1 MALPSFLQRGF
12 ASAPA
17 PAAGKAQLKAPSWAD
32 IRSPYSSIARHSTI
46 ESIVWEKEEERRKCR
61 KDSTFWTGAMLA
73 AAVSAIH
80 PVRARFSS
88 SSLFFFFIYYRSI
101 NTGAKPSREAAAAL
115 DDTHWNWN
123 WNKKQGKKEGGKN
136 ALYSI
141 DIGPGRAGPWSYYY
155 PIIFKN
161 KLIFK

>member
-88 SSLFFFFIYYRSI
+88 SSRFFFFIYYRSI
-101 NTGAKPSREAAAAL
+101 NTGAKQSWAEKQQQHSTTRIEIEIEIKSKERRKEAR
-115 DDTHWNWN
+115 THCIR
-123 WNKKQGKKEGGKN
+123 
-136 ALYSI
+136 LTS
-141 DIGPGRAGPWSYYY
+141 GRAGPRSYYY
-155 PIIFKN
+155 PII
-161 KLIFK
+161 